1 MKVVGAVQHDV
12 LPHPVECEVDAVQ
25 RVVEGRPFPVELSWR
40 GLDPTSRWFG
50 TVRYGSSD
58 ERTFVT
64 VN

>member
-1 MKVVGAVQHDV
+1 
-12 LPHPVECEVDAVQ
+12 
-25 RVVEGRPFPVELSWR
+25 VVEGRPFPVELSWR